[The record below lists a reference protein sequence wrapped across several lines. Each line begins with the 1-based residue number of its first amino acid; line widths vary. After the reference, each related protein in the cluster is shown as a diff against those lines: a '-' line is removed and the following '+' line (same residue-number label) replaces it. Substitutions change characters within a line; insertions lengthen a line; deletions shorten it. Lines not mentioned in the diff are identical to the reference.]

1 MMRYPI
7 LYPGNWSNFQN
18 LGVGYMRDAISS
30 KIKEV
35 RNGAFE
41 LTVVYPVTGI
51 LYPAIE
57 LNGFIRVKPNDIDDS
72 HIFRIDEIEPDKS
85 SGTIEITASSKTND
99 LNGAFIK
106 HMKQVSAT
114 GQVVLDEMK
123 QSTVEPCDYL
133 FETDITLLENITW
146 DNRNVLNCLSGSQ
159 GSFIDVYGGEI
170 LRTDDTIYIYRQRG
184 KDRAVTIRS
193 GKNLKGFKMNTSFV
207 GKYTRIIPRLEYE
220 LEDPVIK
227 PKDSNPAA
235 DNSETTSTDN
245 SENKFEHY
253 SPIVISD
260 KEAGYPAT
268 AHRLTD
274 WDMSQYKPITDY
286 IAARNKELQNA
297 KKASDKLVQDGGNS
311 NAETLKIIKL
321 RDEKKAQINAE
332 MDKLSKNYFKSIN
345 PGCDTPNVK
354 IDIDVVQ
361 LADSIEKGILF
372 ELEHIGL
379 CDRVRVYIPDYK
391 INLVLPV
398 TTIEYDSLRRRVVKI
413 TVESL
418 SGSGSK
424 SLADSL
430 KAEYK
435 DLRAENE
442 RIKNQM
448 SEEAN
453 KLRQQISKSADGRT
467 NIYHGPD
474 TPPGA
479 NFKTG
484 DIWWKEM
491 SGGQVEMWVW
501 DGSKWVQKLYKGM
514 GEDLDA
520 QINSI
525 KKDIEKS
532 FERSDKENQAKIDSI
547 IANAN
552 VSKQTIDEIR
562 NQQLSNKAVV
572 ENVKDSLS
580 NIRSEF
586 KTSIDN
592 AVKSTVSLTKDLND
606 EKLKLGNIISSV
618 NNLRSTQESA
628 VRDLRLAQ
636 ASVEKNLKDVSVG
649 HSTLLT
655 SLRNTINEV
664 RSSTSIT
671 IHNVSNDVKSQNN
684 RLNQLSHDISSQIS
698 NLSSQ
703 MGQVN
708 VVKASMQSIRDE
720 TTQTKKDII
729 SRLERQEQTVSQ
741 SINETVT
748 NLEGIKT
755 TISSFWAS
763 DNNLLSD
770 TETMLNEGVQYTGN
784 DKYLETFNVL
794 HIPVSAHQI
803 NNPCYVKKINSEI
816 AEPKALILSFNASA
830 APDGTIGVKI
840 TDISEYD
847 YETSSGTTGKAKPG
861 EVVLIKSSSLGYTTR
876 YWLRIYPKSS
886 FTTQNTKVHIGINN
900 VNRNEAFEYRIFK
913 PALYLGNLNKE
924 WSPSS
929 GDVVSKQAIYQQT
942 INQNLAQLTESV
954 RDTNGRLVTV
964 ESLSRQTREGLE
976 TKVSSNDFNVLKGLV
991 NQQGTTITQTKD
1003 AIRLLATKESI
1014 DTIKGIV
1021 DRHNAELIATNN
1033 KFGSYITSD
1042 TFNNLEGTVSR
1053 NQAKLEQTIKGLSS
1067 LATAEN
1073 IDSLKN
1079 TVERESS
1086 RLTQTIDGLNVYA
1099 TKESINS
1106 LKSTVDSHSE
1116 NFVDMSEG
1124 FDNINA
1130 LIKKESSRLTQTIDG
1145 LSVYA
1150 TKESLN
1156 SIKGLIDRQSSE
1168 LVATNNKF
1176 GSYITSDKFNTLE
1189 GTVSRNQS
1197 KLEQTIKG
1205 LSSLATA
1212 ENIDNLKNTVER
1224 ESSRLTQT
1232 INGLNAY
1239 ATKDSFNQL
1248 TGIVNNTKAGLDIT
1262 NNTIRTLATK
1272 ESVNQLTGDIQS
1284 AKSKWEQT
1292 AEGFSLDISRLKGV
1306 NSNLIPADKW
1316 STSGLSSNN
1325 DLARFGHRF
1334 KYEKIA
1340 DSTLPSGYFYRITI
1354 LALSNNRRYAGVIIE
1369 DLRHVCHT
1377 PNGQK
1382 GAFSIYARSNRDIV
1396 ITNFGFENNMYA
1408 HNVALN
1414 SQWKMVTSTGIPRDS
1429 GGDAFV
1435 IFDPDRDYV
1444 VGQTFDIWGP
1454 TLVLGDVPI
1463 DPKDAFNSLSE
1474 SKLETAKAEIKATTD
1489 RISAQVSTIDTS
1501 VKDNVNQLRSSIEL
1515 TNSRFNTVVS
1525 RTDFNTA
1532 TGRINNLESRQTQ
1545 LDNRISQVV
1554 TETRVNDL
1562 INSKGFVTNST
1573 LQSKLDQTSNSLTSR
1588 ITEVTNQIPKT
1599 VSHRNLVST
1608 STTPNW
1614 TEYEVFNNTP
1624 TNACFGSWTIPWAD
1638 QTGIFPGVKIN
1649 LKIHVSVDEVRQ
1661 NNNDRMRCILQT
1673 GEYRGNS
1680 NTWIWGST
1688 SPFNHERVLSTGN
1701 NYYVIE
1707 LSTVVTDQ
1715 MYNGYGGMF
1724 MNFRVDGTSHF
1735 KAHTKGLIITTGDIP
1750 PKEWTMPIENLAT
1763 TNRITE
1769 VIQSIDGVKTTV
1781 AGAQNSINQLN
1792 IKADSTNQRIS
1803 SLDSNM
1809 NSKFNAVNDTISSH
1823 TRTLSDQNN
1832 RLSQVIQTADGLVNR
1847 VYSAPAVNL
1856 LSRGAWTFEGSW
1868 KGSGATWTMNRT
1880 SISDSD
1886 YQGSVLR
1893 FTHSGNDWNTFYVGV
1908 SEYGSIIR
1916 KYKDNK
1922 NPLTLSFYARA
1933 NRELTFENMG
1943 GEPNLYS
1950 KGTIGTNWTLITR
1963 SASIVKG
1970 SYEALIFYG
1979 SKQEFKNGDW
1989 IELRGLTLSDGMS
2002 PADPSVYIDGSSEKV
2017 NAVETKVSQLAGSW
2031 AVQNLNR
2038 NGDIISQI
2046 NANSDGNVR
2055 IAGNKVSI
2063 TGTTY
2068 IEDSVIDNSKIRNLD
2083 VNKIYGMDGNFL
2095 KARIGYLDVD
2105 RISGMDAS
2113 FLMARIGDAWIDKL
2127 RGKTIVAQNGGM
2139 SIDLNNSNIN
2149 LYNSEAA
2156 IVRRKGT
2163 HTAFLHFND
2172 VSSSSDGGAG
2182 SVYVGLGVTSSGD
2195 GVNSMSSGRF
2205 AGMRIFR
2212 GAHGY
2217 NHTATVDQAE
2227 IYGDQIYLKDTFDVS
2242 RGFEF
2247 EIAQLPVGKVINM
2260 NNVYTSIVSLW
2271 RCWLHANNVAFDFN
2285 NNDLRRAIINEY
2297 NDHGRNI

>member
-123 QSTVEPCDYL
+123 RSTVEPCNYL

-227 PKDSNPAA
+227 PKDSNLSS
-235 DNSETTSTDN
+235 DNIETTSTNN

-260 KEAGYPAT
+260 KEAGYPTT

-297 KKASDKLVQDGGNS
+297 KKASDKIVQDGGNS
-311 NAETLKIIKL
+311 NSETLKITRL

-354 IDIDVVQ
+354 INIDVVQ

-379 CDRVRVYIPDYK
+379 CDRVRVYIPDYN

-479 NFKTG
+479 NFKKG

-501 DGSKWVQKLYKGM
+501 DGSKWAQKLYKGM
-514 GEDLDA
+514 GEDLYA
-520 QINSI
+520 QINSV
-525 KKDIEKS
+525 KQEIERS
-532 FERSDKENQAKIDSI
+532 FDKSDKETQAKINNI

-562 NQQLSNKAVV
+562 NQQLSNKAAV
-572 ENVKDSLS
+572 ETVKDSIS
-580 NIRSEF
+580 NIRSEL
-586 KTSIDN
+586 KTSIDD
-592 AVKSTVSLTKDLND
+592 AVKSTTSLTKDLND
-606 EKLKLGNIISSV
+606 EKHRLGDVITSV
-618 NNLRSTQESA
+618 NTLRASQETSVRELRSAQE
-628 VRDLRLAQ
+628 
-636 ASVEKNLKDVSVG
+636 ASVRELKNLSNGQLAD
-649 HSTLLT
+649 
-655 SLRNTINEV
+655 INALKTTV
-664 RSSTSIT
+664 NDFKASTSRDFQT
-671 IHNVSNDVKSQNN
+671 HNSKINQIINDLSAQTGQLNGVKST
-684 RLNQLSHDISSQIS
+684 
-698 NLSSQ
+698 
-703 MGQVN
+703 
-708 VVKASMQSIRDE
+708 MQSIRDE
-720 TTQTKKDII
+720 NAQIQRDVI
-729 SRLERQEQTVSQ
+729 SRIERQGNSLHQ

-748 NLEGIKT
+748 NIEGVKR
-755 TISSFWAS
+755 TISSLWAS
-763 DNNLLSD
+763 DNNLLND
-770 TETMLNEGVQYTGN
+770 TDTMLNEGVQYTGN
-784 DKYLETFNVL
+784 DKDLGIYNVL
-794 HIPVSAHQI
+794 HIPVSAHQV
-803 NNPCYVKKINSEI
+803 NNTCYVKKVNTTLID
-816 AEPKALILSFNASA
+816 PTALILSFNASA
-830 APDGTIGVKI
+830 SPYGTIGVKI
-840 TDISEYD
+840 TDIAEYD
-847 YETSSGTTGKAKPG
+847 YETSSGVTGRAKPG
-861 EVVLIKSSSLGYTTR
+861 DIITITSHAPGYTLR
-876 YWLRIYPKSS
+876 HWIRIYPRGS
-886 FTTQNTKVHIGINN
+886 FISPNTRIHIGCNN
-900 VNRNEAFEYRIFK
+900 VDGDAAFEYRLFK
-913 PALYLGNLNKE
+913 PALYLGSLNKE

-929 GDVVSKQAIYQQT
+929 GDALSKQAIYQQD
-942 INQNLAQLTESV
+942 INQNLAQLTETV
-954 RDTNGRLVTV
+954 RDANGRLTTV

-976 TKVSSNDFNVLKGLV
+976 TKVSSNDFNTLKGLV

-1014 DTIKGIV
+1014 DAIKGIV
-1021 DRHNAELIATNN
+1021 DRHNTELI
-1033 KFGSYITSD
+1033 
-1042 TFNNLEGTVSR
+1042 V
-1053 NQAKLEQTIKGLSS
+1053 
-1067 LATAEN
+1067 
-1073 IDSLKN
+1073 
-1079 TVERESS
+1079 
-1086 RLTQTIDGLNVYA
+1086 
-1099 TKESINS
+1099 
-1106 LKSTVDSHSE
+1106 
-1116 NFVDMSEG
+1116 
-1124 FDNINA
+1124 
-1130 LIKKESSRLTQTIDG
+1130 
-1145 LSVYA
+1145 
-1150 TKESLN
+1150 
-1156 SIKGLIDRQSSE
+1156 
-1168 LVATNNKF
+1168 TNNKF
-1176 GSYITSDKFNTLE
+1176 GSYITSDKFNSLE
-1189 GTVSRNQS
+1189 GTVNRTKST
-1197 KLEQTIKG
+1197 LEQTIQG
-1205 LSSLATA
+1205 IQSLASK
-1212 ENIDNLKNTVER
+1212 ESVDSVKNTIER

-1354 LALSNNRRYAGVIIE
+1354 LALSNNRRYAGIVID

-1414 SQWKMVTSTGIPRDS
+1414 GQWKMVTSTGIPKDS
-1429 GGDAFV
+1429 GEDAFV
-1435 IFDPDRDYV
+1435 ILDPDRDYV

-1454 TLVLGDVPI
+1454 TLVLGDAPI
-1463 DPKDAFNSLSE
+1463 DPKDAFNSISE

-1614 TEYEVFNNTP
+1614 TEYEVSNNTP
-1624 TNACFGSWTIPWAD
+1624 TNARFGGWTIPWSS

-1673 GEYRGNS
+1673 GEYRGNP

-1688 SPFNHERVLSTGN
+1688 SPFNHERVLSNGN

-1724 MNFRVDGTSHF
+1724 MNFRVEGTSHF

-1750 PKEWTMPIENLAT
+1750 PTEWTMPIENLVT

-1809 NSKFNAVNDTISSH
+1809 NSRFNAVNDTISSH
-1823 TRTLSDQNN
+1823 TRTLSDQDN

-1847 VYSAPAVNL
+1847 VYSSPAINL
-1856 LSRGAWTFEGSW
+1856 LSKEAWTFDGSR
-1868 KGSGATWTMNRT
+1868 KGSGATWTMART
-1880 SISDSD
+1880 FISDSE
-1886 YQGSVLR
+1886 YQGNVLR
-1893 FTHSGNDWNTFYVGV
+1893 FTHSGNDRNTFFVNVY
-1908 SEYGSIIR
+1908 EYGVTIK
-1916 KYKDNK
+1916 KYRDNK
-1922 NPLTLSFYARA
+1922 KPITLSFYARA
-1933 NRELTFENMG
+1933 NRELTFGSMG
-1943 GEPNLYS
+1943 GEPNLHS
-1950 KGTIGTNWTLITR
+1950 KGTIGTDWTLITR

-1970 SYEALIFYG
+1970 PYDALIFYD
-1979 SKQEFKNGDW
+1979 SKQEF
-1989 IELRGLTLSDGMS
+1989 
-2002 PADPSVYIDGSSEKV
+2002 
-2017 NAVETKVSQLAGSW
+2017 
-2031 AVQNLNR
+2031 
-2038 NGDIISQI
+2038 
-2046 NANSDGNVR
+2046 
-2055 IAGNKVSI
+2055 
-2063 TGTTY
+2063 
-2068 IEDSVIDNSKIRNLD
+2068 
-2083 VNKIYGMDGNFL
+2083 
-2095 KARIGYLDVD
+2095 
-2105 RISGMDAS
+2105 
-2113 FLMARIGDAWIDKL
+2113 
-2127 RGKTIVAQNGGM
+2127 
-2139 SIDLNNSNIN
+2139 
-2149 LYNSEAA
+2149 
-2156 IVRRKGT
+2156 
-2163 HTAFLHFND
+2163 
-2172 VSSSSDGGAG
+2172 
-2182 SVYVGLGVTSSGD
+2182 
-2195 GVNSMSSGRF
+2195 
-2205 AGMRIFR
+2205 
-2212 GAHGY
+2212 
-2217 NHTATVDQAE
+2217 
-2227 IYGDQIYLKDTFDVS
+2227 
-2242 RGFEF
+2242 
-2247 EIAQLPVGKVINM
+2247 
-2260 NNVYTSIVSLW
+2260 
-2271 RCWLHANNVAFDFN
+2271 
-2285 NNDLRRAIINEY
+2285 
-2297 NDHGRNI
+2297 